1 MCSAVIPLH
10 SSLGMSTFMIFCWFR
25 SLLFDI
31 EGIEGWKYYRCQLS
45 VMNFIRCYYM
55 IPNCID
61 FDVWY
66 SLSHFIMRKLS
77 GNSFLF
83 NFLSDE
89 CQPFKNLQLFTII
102 NPLDK
107 QIFDIYRYVFYIENE
122 CSLGGTS
129 IYLSL
134 VIVLTSLH
142 PTFRPSTPISTSFV
156 SLDINR
162 LWVFCG
168 GVKGVVNILVQEPS
182 GAYSKLKALNR
193 HLNTVPCLSR
203 KKWEVLQL

>member
-45 VMNFIRCYYM
+45 VMNFIRCYNM

-89 CQPFKNLQLFTII
+89 CQLSKIFNFSLLLILSI
-102 NPLDK
+102 NKYL
-107 QIFDIYRYVFYIENE
+107 IFIVMF
-122 CSLGGTS
+122 S
-129 IYLSL
+129 ISKTNVVWGELRF
-134 VIVLTSLH
+134 
-142 PTFRPSTPISTSFV
+142 TFRWLSFWHPYTP
-156 SLDINR
+156 R
-162 LWVFCG
+162 LG
-168 GVKGVVNILVQEPS
+168 PPPQS
-182 GAYSKLKALNR
+182 AL
-193 HLNTVPCLSR
+193 LLLASI
-203 KKWEVLQL
+203 

>member
-1 MCSAVIPLH
+1 MNVNRSKN
-10 SSLGMSTFMIFCWFR
+10 FNF
-25 SLLFDI
+25 SLLLI
-31 EGIEGWKYYRCQLS
+31 LSINKYLIFI
-45 VMNFIRCYYM
+45 VMF
-55 IPNCID
+55 
-61 FDVWY
+61 
-66 SLSHFIMRKLS
+66 S
-77 GNSFLF
+77 
-83 NFLSDE
+83 
-89 CQPFKNLQLFTII
+89 
-102 NPLDK
+102 
-107 QIFDIYRYVFYIENE
+107 VFYIENE

-168 GVKGVVNILVQEPS
+168 GVKGVVNILVQKPS

-193 HLNTVPCLSR
+193 HLSTVPRLSR
-203 KKWEVLQL
+203 KIWEVLQL

>member
-1 MCSAVIPLH
+1 
-10 SSLGMSTFMIFCWFR
+10 
-25 SLLFDI
+25 
-31 EGIEGWKYYRCQLS
+31 
-45 VMNFIRCYYM
+45 
-55 IPNCID
+55 
-61 FDVWY
+61 
-66 SLSHFIMRKLS
+66 MRKLS

-107 QIFDIYRYVFYIENE
+107 QIFDIYRYVFYIKKE

-168 GVKGVVNILVQEPS
+168 GVKGVVNILVQKPS

-193 HLNTVPCLSR
+193 HLNTVPRLSR